1 MKTIDVSA
9 IDGLDFGAT
18 LTGAESDR
26 MREQI
31 AALRACREARLAAEP
46 PAAQT
51 PEKKEGSLFHWFV
64 VVASGTAA
72 GVLLSACL
80 QML

>member
-9 IDGLDFGAT
+9 VEGLDFGGT
-18 LTGAESDR
+18 LTGEESDR

-31 AALRACREARLAAEP
+31 AALRACRIKDP
-46 PAAQT
+46 IPAPT
-51 PEKKEGSLFHWFV
+51 PRPYKEVPNPLTNWLIA
-64 VVASGTAA
+64 VACGVSG
-72 GVLLSACL
+72 GLLLSACW